1 MDKKAWLQHALSLI
15 LGIFFINVG
24 IGHFID
30 PEWFEPIVP
39 EILGDPTFW
48 VLITGAM
55 EVALGVGLIA
65 PRTRKYAGLLMAL
78 FLVAVYWANLNMWVN
93 NVPLE
98 GKTFENKWHVLRLLA
113 QIMMIGIALW
123 VGEWFDRKN
132 DDHSNSEVRT

>member
-39 EILGDPTFW
+39 AILGDPTFW

-55 EVALGVGLIA
+55 EVALGIGLIM
-65 PRTRKYAGLLMAL
+65 PQTRKYAGLLMAL
-78 FLVAVYWANLNMWVN
+78 FLVAVYWANLNMWIN

-113 QIMMIGIALW
+113 QILMIGVALW
-123 VGEWFDRKN
+123 VGEWFGRKN
-132 DDHSNSEVRT
+132 DTDSNN

>member
-1 MDKKAWLQHALSLI
+1 MSKMAWIQHVSSLI

-24 IGHFID
+24 IGHFLD

-39 EILGDPTFW
+39 AIFGDPTFW

-55 EVALGVGLIA
+55 EILLGVGLIV
-65 PRTRKYAGLLMAL
+65 PWTRKYSGLLMAL

-98 GKTFENKWHVLRLLA
+98 GKTYENKWHVLRLMA
-113 QIMMIGIALW
+113 QLLMIAVALW
-123 VGEWFDRKN
+123 VGNWLERKN
-132 DDHSNSEVRT
+132 RTDPSEE

>member
-39 EILGDPTFW
+39 AILGDPTFW

-55 EVALGVGLIA
+55 EVALGIGLIM
-65 PRTRKYAGLLMAL
+65 PQTRKYAGLLMAL
-78 FLVAVYWANLNMWVN
+78 FLVAVYWANLNMWIN

-113 QIMMIGIALW
+113 QILMIGVALW
-123 VGEWFDRKN
+123 VGEWFGRKN
-132 DDHSNSEVRT
+132 DTDSKN